1 MCLGWNATLFLP
13 KALKINIESFRSQH
27 HRKIKMAKTRSAIS
41 LQQATDFSLGSGNS
55 DLNSKIEELSNG
67 EED

>member
-1 MCLGWNATLFLP
+1 
-13 KALKINIESFRSQH
+13 
-27 HRKIKMAKTRSAIS
+27 MAKRRSAVS